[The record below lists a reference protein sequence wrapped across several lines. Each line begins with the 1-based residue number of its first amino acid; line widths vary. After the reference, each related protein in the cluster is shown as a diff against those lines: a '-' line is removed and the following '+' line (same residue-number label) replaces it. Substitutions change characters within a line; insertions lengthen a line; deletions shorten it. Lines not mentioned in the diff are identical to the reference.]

1 MSERLLVLNPALNRA
16 ELATRFARDSRVQ
29 IADVL
34 TPDSAATLR
43 DRLARETPWGLAVQA
58 GDAPAQSIR
67 AAELAAMPADTRRA
81 MVQSVETA
89 MTRHTD
95 EDDQSDYGFMF
106 HQYPMLDAYLGGW
119 APEGLHDRLLEDIN
133 DTDFIGLARD
143 VTGFDDLIKAD
154 AQATLYAPGQFL
166 ALHHDSHVGQGWRVA
181 YVLNLTVQNWRA
193 DWGGMLLFHD
203 KDGHVTGGFKPQF
216 NSLNLFAV
224 PQAHSVSLVSPFA
237 PLGRMAVTGW
247 LRTQ

>member
-1 MSERLLVLNPALNRA
+1 MTAPLLSINPALDRA
-16 ELATRFARDSRVQ
+16 ALAARFARDMRVQ

-34 TPDSAATLR
+34 TAESAATLR
-43 DRLARETPWGLAVQA
+43 DRLARETPWGLAIQA

-67 AAELAAMPADTRRA
+67 AAELAAMTPDARWA
-81 MVQSVETA
+81 LVQSVEAA
-89 MTRHTD
+89 MTRHTA

-119 APEGLHDRLLEDIN
+119 APGGLHDRLLEDIN
-133 DTDFIGLARD
+133 DAGFLGLARD
-143 VTGFDDLIKAD
+143 VTGFADLIKAD

-181 YVLNLTVQNWRA
+181 YVLNLTVQDWRA
-193 DWGGMLLFHD
+193 DWGGMLLFYD
-203 KDGHVTGGFKPQF
+203 EAGNVTGGFRPQF

-247 LRTQ
+247 LRNQ

>member
-1 MSERLLVLNPALNRA
+1 MLVINPALDRA
-16 ELATRFARDSRVQ
+16 ALAAQFTRDTRVQ
-29 IADVL
+29 ITDVL
-34 TPDSAATLR
+34 TPESAATLR
-43 DRLARETPWGLAVQA
+43 DRLARETPWGLAYQA

-67 AAELAAMPADTRRA
+67 AADLAAMPADTRRTL
-81 MVQSVETA
+81 VQSVEAA
-89 MTRHTD
+89 MTRNTG

-106 HQYPMLDAYLGGW
+106 HQYPMLDAYLGQW
-119 APEGLHDRLLEDIN
+119 APGGLHDRLLEDLN
-133 DTDFIGLARD
+133 DAGFLGLARD

-181 YVLNLTVQNWRA
+181 YVLNLTTQDWRA

-203 KDGHVTGGFKPQF
+203 ADGNVTGGFRPVF

-237 PLGRMAVTGW
+237 PLGRLAVTGW
-247 LRTQ
+247 LRNQ

>member
-1 MSERLLVLNPALNRA
+1 MSAPVLAINPTLDRAALA
-16 ELATRFARDSRVQ
+16 AQFARDTRVQ
-29 IADVL
+29 IANVL

-43 DRLARETPWGLAVQA
+43 DRLARETPWGLAIQA

-67 AAELAAMPADTRRA
+67 AAELATMTADARRA
-81 MVQSVETA
+81 LVQSVETA
-89 MTRHTD
+89 MARHTD
-95 EDDQSDYGFMF
+95 EGDQSDYGFMF

-119 APEGLHDRLLEDIN
+119 APGGLHDRLLEDIN
-133 DTDFIGLARD
+133 DAEFLGLARD

-181 YVLNLTVQNWRA
+181 YVLNLTTQDWRA

-203 KDGHVTGGFKPQF
+203 ADGNVTGGFRPIF

-237 PLGRMAVTGW
+237 PLGRLAVTGW
-247 LRTQ
+247 LRNG